1 MKTRPPRNKNSAD
14 RRSDILIL
22 ADGRI
27 LAHSLTPAMA
37 RVLAEL
43 MPDDEDMRRRAETKK

>member
-1 MKTRPPRNKNSAD
+1 MTAK
-14 RRSDILIL
+14 RRQSKPGTGGQSELLIL

-27 LAHSLTPAMA
+27 LAHNLTPAMA

-43 MPDDEDMRRRAETKK
+43 MPDDPDMRLRAETKK